1 MLGSYAVPLQLPIG
15 AEDNFRG
22 VVDLVNFRG
31 IEWNEDDKG
40 MTFTEV
46 PIPDDMLEEATEW
59 REKLLEAVAEFDDTL
74 MEKYFEDPASIS
86 EDEILAALRAAT
98 ISMKIV
104 PMLCGSSFKN
114 KGVQTMLDYVM
125 AILPSPLDRGN
136 IIGTDPRTELAYHP
150 YSHRH

>member
-1 MLGSYAVPLQLPIG
+1 
-15 AEDNFRG
+15 
-22 VVDLVNFRG
+22 
-31 IEWNEDDKG
+31 

-104 PMLCGSSFKN
+104 PMVCGSAFKN
-114 KGVQTMLDYVM
+114 KVIAPFALRATTAG
-125 AILPSPLDRGN
+125 
-136 IIGTDPRTELAYHP
+136 
-150 YSHRH
+150 